1 MARSS
6 PRRDAEASAQLLGEL
21 AAQRELNRRRSELLA
36 AALREARPPLAT
48 LRRLGDVLGLPDVTS
63 ERARDIAA
71 EVQRA
76 AMQIEN
82 LITDLGQ
89 AAHLPRLR
97 PARLG
102 PADPANEL
110 DGLRELVEA
119 SQQRC
124 AALESELSAA
134 RDAQQQLQAYAD
146 DFRRIYAESRQR
158 LQQMTAL
165 YEVSTTI
172 GATVD
177 PQAVLARIIEGLGR
191 LLPDAELAVYLLE
204 DGGQLARREAATEEL
219 DEALAPATASLG
231 EGIVGRAIAT
241 TQPQVEGAGEAL
253 DTLRKLALP
262 LLAGPRVVGALLV
275 ARRRAQP
282 FADQERQVAGMVA
295 TQAAMALQNARL
307 ATTDALTGLY
317 NRRYFEQAL
326 AFECER
332 ARRIGRPIGLVIAD
346 VDHFKAFNEQHGHP
360 AGDAVLREVA
370 ATLARQLRRTDIVA
384 RIGGEEFAAI
394 LPEDDLGEVA
404 IAAERLRQAVEQR
417 SPLEFDGQVLPPV
430 RVSVGGAS
438 LGGEAAA
445 PPILIRTADDALR
458 QAKRGGRNRSLVV
471 GSGAEAARAAVDDP
485 DGGPRLSREAQ
496 S

>member
-1 MARSS
+1 
-6 PRRDAEASAQLLGEL
+6 
-21 AAQRELNRRRSELLA
+21 
-36 AALREARPPLAT
+36 
-48 LRRLGDVLGLPDVTS
+48 LPDVTS
-63 ERARDIAA
+63 ERARDVAA

-124 AALESELSAA
+124 AALESELNAA
-134 RDAQQQLQAYAD
+134 RDAQQQLQTYAD

-165 YEVSTTI
+165 YEVSTAI

-241 TQPQVEGAGEAL
+241 TRPEVEGAGAAL
-253 DTLRKLALP
+253 VTLRKLALP

-275 ARRRAQP
+275 ARRGQP
-282 FADQERQVAGMVA
+282 FAAEERQVAGMVA

-346 VDHFKAFNEQHGHP
+346 VDHFKAFNEQYGHP

-404 IAAERLRQAVEQR
+404 IAAERLREAVEQR
-417 SPLEFDGQVLPPV
+417 PPLEFDGQVLPPV

-471 GSGAEAARAAVDDP
+471 GSGAEADRAAADDP
-485 DGGPRLSREAQ
+485 DAGSRLSREAQ